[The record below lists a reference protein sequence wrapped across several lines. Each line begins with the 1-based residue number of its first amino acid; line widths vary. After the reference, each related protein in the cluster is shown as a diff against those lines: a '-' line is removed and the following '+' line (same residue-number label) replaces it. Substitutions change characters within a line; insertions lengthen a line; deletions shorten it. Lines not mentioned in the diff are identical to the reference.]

1 MTRGQQTDMYQ
12 MSRPLLLVIA
22 MLFLSHSAS
31 FAQRQVNKEA
41 HFKRIYPVANEQLEA
56 GKAQRAVKNFSD
68 LLAIDSTNALI
79 NYKVGRSYLL
89 LNGEKNK
96 AVPYLERA
104 VANTSAKAKDNY
116 KGKEAPLDAL
126 FYLGRAYHLDF
137 QFDNAIAAY
146 RKYMKDE
153 KITDKERIAEIEW
166 MIQCCLNGK
175 MIVDSPISATTENLG
190 ENINSVYDEYSAVVD
205 ATESMLIFT
214 SRRPTSTGGLLDL
227 DDKYFEDI
235 FVSQK
240 QEDGSWGKPAS
251 IGLKINTEGHE
262 ATIGLSAD
270 GQELYIYR
278 DDFGDGNIYVCD
290 FKGSNWSEPRLLND
304 NVNSPFRETHASVSA
319 DGQTLY
325 YTSDKAGEGGMDI
338 FRSKRLP
345 TGEWAVSEN
354 LGEVVNTK
362 YDEEAPFIHPDGK
375 TLFFSSKGHSSMG
388 GYDIFFSI
396 EENGKWSTPMNVG
409 FPMNTADDEYFFVMS
424 ADGKRA
430 YYSSSNGGGLGGKD
444 IFLVRLDTDRDV
456 PLTVYK
462 GEIVPNAEGK
472 RPEGVTVRIT
482 DNETGELFGIYR
494 PQSDNGKF
502 VLILH
507 PGGNYNIAY
516 EADGY
521 LFKSEKLFVPENTAY
536 FEINRAIQLKPI
548 DLNK

>member
-1 MTRGQQTDMYQ
+1 MYQ
-12 MSRPLLLVIA
+12 MSRPLLLAIA
-22 MLFLSHSAS
+22 TFLLCSTSV
-31 FAQRQVNKEA
+31 FAQRKVNKEA

-56 GKAQRAVKNFSD
+56 GKAQRAAKNFLD

-89 LNGEKNK
+89 INGYKNK
-96 AVPYLERA
+96 AVPYLEKA
-104 VANTSAKAKDNY
+104 VANASVKAKDSY
-116 KGKEAPLDAL
+116 KGKEAPIDVY
-126 FYLGRAYHLDF
+126 FYMARAYHLDL
-137 QFDNAIAAY
+137 QFDHAIAAY
-146 RKYMKDE
+146 RKYLKEAHVNSKDE
-153 KITDKERIAEIEW
+153 IVKVEW
-166 MIQCCLNGK
+166 MIQCCMNGK
-175 MIVDSPISATTENLG
+175 LIVDSPISATTENLG
-190 ENINSVYDEYSAVVD
+190 ENINSIYDEYSAVVD
-205 ATESMLIFT
+205 ATESMMIFT

-235 FVSQK
+235 YVSQK

-251 IGLKINTEGHE
+251 IGKKINTEGHE

-290 FKGSNWSEPRLLND
+290 FKGNTWSEPRLLNQ
-304 NVNSPFRETHASVSA
+304 NINSSFRETHASVSA

-345 TGEWAVSEN
+345 TGEWSVSEN

-409 FPMNTADDEYFFVMS
+409 HPMNTADDEYFFVMS
-424 ADGKRA
+424 TDGKRA
-430 YYSSSNGGGLGGKD
+430 YYSSSNGDGVGGKD
-444 IFLVRLDTDRDV
+444 IYIVHLDTDRDV

-462 GEIVPNAEGK
+462 GEIVMNAAGE
-472 RPEGVTVRIT
+472 RPDDVSIKIT
-482 DNETGELFGIYR
+482 DNETGELFGVYR
-494 PQSDNGKF
+494 PRPDNGRF

-507 PGGNYNIAY
+507 PGQNYNIAY

-521 LFKSEKLFVPENTAY
+521 LYKSEKLYVPENTAY
-536 FEINRAIQLKPI
+536 FEINRAIQLNPI
-548 DLNK
+548 TLEK

>member
-1 MTRGQQTDMYQ
+1 MYN
-12 MSRPLLLVIA
+12 MKRLLLLLTVVC
-22 MLFLSHSAS
+22 LSFNSFV
-31 FAQRQVNKEA
+31 FAQRKVDKQA
-41 HFKRIYPVANEQLEA
+41 HFKRVYPVADEQLENK
-56 GKAQRAVKNFSD
+56 KAMRSVKNFLD
-68 LLAIDSTNALI
+68 LAELDPKNAHI

-89 LNGEKNK
+89 INGKKAE
-96 AVPYLERA
+96 AVPYLENA
-104 VANTSAKAKDNY
+104 VSATSAKAKNNY
-116 KGKEAPLDAL
+116 KETKAPLDAY
-126 FYLGRAYHLDF
+126 FYLGRAYHLDS

-146 RKYMKDE
+146 RKYLE
-153 KITDKERIAEIEW
+153 VDKSVNREQKEEIEW
-166 MIQCCLNGK
+166 MIQTCLNGK
-175 MIVDSPISATTENLG
+175 LIVESPISAVKQNLG
-190 ENINSVYDEYSAVVD
+190 ETINSIYDEYSAVVD

-240 QEDGSWGKPAS
+240 KDGEWTKPVS
-251 IGLKINTEGHE
+251 IGKNINTEGHE

-278 DDFGDGNIYVCD
+278 DDFGDGNIYVSQL
-290 FKGSNWSEPRLLND
+290 KGSSWSEPVQLND
-304 NVNSPFRETHASVSA
+304 NINSPFRETHATVSA

-325 YTSDKAGEGGMDI
+325 FTSDRSGMGGMDI

-345 TGEWAVSEN
+345 TGEWAVAEN
-354 LGEVVNTK
+354 LGEVLNTK

-396 EENGKWSTPMNVG
+396 EENGKWSTPMNIG
-409 FPMNTADDEYFFVMS
+409 SPMNTADDEYFFVMS

-430 YYSSSNGGGLGGKD
+430 YYSSSSGDGIGGKD
-444 IFLVRLDTDRDV
+444 IHLVNLDTDREV

-462 GEIVPNAEGK
+462 GEIVPDKSGE
-472 RPEGVTVRIT
+472 RPEAVSIRVT
-482 DNETGELFGIYR
+482 DNETGELFGIYKPR
-494 PQSDNGKF
+494 EDNGRF

-507 PGGNYNIAY
+507 PGKNYNIAY
-516 EADGY
+516 ESDGY
-521 LFKSEKLFVPENTAY
+521 LFKSEKLFVPKNTSY

-548 DLNK
+548 ALNK

>member
-1 MTRGQQTDMYQ
+1 

-22 MLFLSHSAS
+22 TLLLCNMAA
-31 FAQRQVNKEA
+31 FAQREVNKDA
-41 HFKRIYPVANEQLEA
+41 HFKRVYPVANEQLEA
-56 GKAQRAVKNFSD
+56 GKGERSVKNFLD
-68 LLAIDSTNALI
+68 LLAIDEKNALI

-89 LNGEKNK
+89 INGKKNE
-96 AVPYLERA
+96 AVPYLEKA
-104 VANTSAKAKDNY
+104 VANASVKAKDNY
-116 KGKEAPLDAL
+116 KGEEAPIDVYYYMA
-126 FYLGRAYHLDF
+126 RAYHLDS
-137 QFDNAIAAY
+137 QFDHAISAY
-146 RKYMKDE
+146 RKYLKEAD
-153 KITDKERIAEIEW
+153 ITDKDRIDEVEW
-166 MIQCCLNGK
+166 MIQCCLNAK
-175 MIVDSPISATTENLG
+175 LIVDSPISATTENLG

-214 SRRPTSTGGLLDL
+214 SRRPTTTGGLLDL
-227 DDKYFEDI
+227 DEKYFEDI

-240 QEDGSWGKPAS
+240 QEDGTWGKPSS
-251 IGLKINTEGHE
+251 IGKRINTEGHE
-262 ATIGLSAD
+262 ASIGLSAD
-270 GQELYIYR
+270 GQELYIFR
-278 DDFGDGNIYVCD
+278 DDFGDGNIYVCQ
-290 FKGSNWSEPRLLND
+290 FKGSSWGEPQLLNQ
-304 NVNSPFRETHASVSA
+304 NINSPFRETHASVSA

-325 YTSDKAGEGGMDI
+325 YTSDKAGQGGMDI

-354 LGEVVNTK
+354 LGEVINSK

-430 YYSSSNGGGLGGKD
+430 YYSSSSGAGMGGKD
-444 IFLVRLDTDRDV
+444 IYIVHLDTDREV

-462 GEIVPNAEGK
+462 GEIVADASGK
-472 RPEGVTVRIT
+472 RPVGVTIKIT

-494 PQSDNGKF
+494 PREDNGRF

-521 LFKSEKLFVPENTAY
+521 LYKSEKLFVPANTAY
-536 FEINRAIQLKPI
+536 FEINRAIQLKAI
-548 DLNK
+548 SLEK

>member
-1 MTRGQQTDMYQ
+1 

-22 MLFLSHSAS
+22 TLLLCNIAV
-31 FAQRQVNKEA
+31 FAQREVNKDA
-41 HFKRIYPVANEQLEA
+41 HFKRVYPVANEQLEA
-56 GKAQRAVKNFSD
+56 GKGERAVKNFLD
-68 LLAIDSTNALI
+68 LLAIDEKNALI

-89 LNGEKNK
+89 INGKKSE
-96 AVPYLERA
+96 AVPYLEKA
-104 VANTSAKAKDNY
+104 VANASVKAKDSY
-116 KGKEAPLDAL
+116 KGEEAPIDVY
-126 FYLGRAYHLDF
+126 FYMARAYHLDL
-137 QFDNAIAAY
+137 QFDHAIAAY
-146 RKYMKDE
+146 RKYLKE
-153 KITDKERIAEIEW
+153 ANITDKDRIDEVEW

-175 MIVDSPISATTENLG
+175 LIVDSPISATTENLG
-190 ENINSVYDEYSAVVD
+190 ENINSAYDEYSAVVD

-214 SRRPTSTGGLLDL
+214 SRRPTTTGGLLDL

-235 FVSQK
+235 FISQK
-240 QEDGSWGKPAS
+240 QEDGTWGKPS
-251 IGLKINTEGHE
+251 GIGKRINTEGHE
-262 ATIGLSAD
+262 ASIGLSAD

-278 DDFGDGNIYVCD
+278 DDFGDGNIYVCE
-290 FKGSNWSEPRLLND
+290 FKGSSWGEPQLLNQ
-304 NVNSPFRETHASVSA
+304 NINSPFRETHASVSA

-325 YTSDKAGEGGMDI
+325 YTSDKSGQGGMDI

-354 LGEVVNTK
+354 LGEVINTK

-430 YYSSSNGGGLGGKD
+430 YYSSSTGAGMGGKD
-444 IFLVRLDTDRDV
+444 IYLVRLDTDREV

-462 GEIVPNAEGK
+462 GEIVADASGK
-472 RPEGVTVRIT
+472 RPEDVTIKIT

-494 PQSDNGKF
+494 PRKDNGRF

-516 EADGY
+516 DANGY
-521 LFKSEKLFVPENTAY
+521 LFKSEKLFVPTNTAY
-536 FEINRAIQLKPI
+536 FEINRAIQLKAI
-548 DLNK
+548 SLDK